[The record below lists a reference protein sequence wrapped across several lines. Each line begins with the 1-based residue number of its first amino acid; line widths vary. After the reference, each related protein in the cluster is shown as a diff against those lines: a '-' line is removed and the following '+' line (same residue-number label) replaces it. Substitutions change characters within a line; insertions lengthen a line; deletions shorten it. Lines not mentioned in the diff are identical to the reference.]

1 MILLPP
7 SSLLLLSPSLLD
19 TQVFLATNQ
28 LYSGANFRKQGNQL
42 NRTDSDVDQH
52 GWTLLT
58 FLLSLP
64 WTKGGRLTPDN
75 STNKEAKSAKI
86 ILDISSALGDETPEF
101 VRYAKEFGTVQ
112 AFHGTKIENAWSIL
126 NHGLRNLSYDNALSE
141 NGAMMGAG
149 VYLST
154 AFEVADMFA
163 QTATRNTRSLNYAM
177 QHESLLRLLHL
188 ANFDVTGLGPLD
200 EYDISCLP
208 VFEASIIAPPPAQYE
223 DTADVTKSCILD
235 AKKFTRQEGKY
246 FVADSDLIRL
256 TKLHLRF
263 DLTKR
268 SSMWPWLSFRPPPYI
283 IVLVLAILW
292 IVIAGEE

>member
-1 MILLPP
+1 M
-7 SSLLLLSPSLLD
+7 
-19 TQVFLATNQ
+19 
-28 LYSGANFRKQGNQL
+28 

-52 GWTLLT
+52 GWTMLT

-112 AFHGTKIENAWSIL
+112 AFHGTKIENTWSIL

-208 VFEASIIAPPPAQYE
+208 VFEATIVAPPPAE
-223 DTADVTKSCILD
+223 DETAANMARSSIVDTR
-235 AKKFTRQEGKY
+235 KFTRQEGKY

-268 SSMWPWLSFRPPPYI
+268 SRILPWLSFRPPLYVI
-283 IVLVLAILW
+283 LLIVAILW
-292 IVIAGEE
+292 VVMAGEE